1 MKPLCTPPDGLG
13 TYRDVP
19 ALRVAGTRVPSGAV
33 CDGKRRRPGSRSC
46 SSTPPASRC
55 RSHAATSPQFHC
67 PRVAINLHS
76 KIASCDDSQTQMPST
91 TSAEACGR
99 TCESE
104 RLRSVDV
111 VSLACEPEVNA
122 LVGLCLRQ
130 PLSDRQRWN
139 YVAGK
144 IERVISRP
152 SSHRHQTSLAGLA
165 SPSVARGPLS
175 PLQRTWSAWQCTSCQ
190 QRKSTGRRRPRFKG

>member
-1 MKPLCTPPDGLG
+1 
-13 TYRDVP
+13 
-19 ALRVAGTRVPSGAV
+19 
-33 CDGKRRRPGSRSC
+33 
-46 SSTPPASRC
+46 
-55 RSHAATSPQFHC
+55 
-67 PRVAINLHS
+67 
-76 KIASCDDSQTQMPST
+76 
-91 TSAEACGR
+91 
-99 TCESE
+99 
-104 RLRSVDV
+104 
-111 VSLACEPEVNA
+111 
-122 LVGLCLRQ
+122 LRQ

-144 IERVISRP
+144 IERVISRA